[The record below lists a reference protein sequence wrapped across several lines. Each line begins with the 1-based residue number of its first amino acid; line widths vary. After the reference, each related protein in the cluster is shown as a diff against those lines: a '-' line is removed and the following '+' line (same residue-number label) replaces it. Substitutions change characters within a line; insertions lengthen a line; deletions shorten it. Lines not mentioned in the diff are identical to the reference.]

1 MKQRKQLKLI
11 CALCAGSGWLCD
23 EHPSLP
29 WSHDDGCEGGG
40 IACRCNEPATA
51 PHREV
56 FVDFDAL
63 DVSAR

>member
-11 CALCAGSGWLCD
+11 CALCEGSGWLCD
-23 EHPSLP
+23 EHPTLR
-29 WSHDDGCEGGG
+29 WSHDDDCDGGG
-40 IACRCNEPATA
+40 IACRCNELATA

-63 DVSAR
+63 DASAR